1 MDKDN
6 RGKNQKKPNAE
17 PLLLTV
23 GEVARL
29 LRLSTSMVYTLLG
42 DRCPGGIPVMR
53 IGRSVRISL
62 DDLRWWVAHYP
73 KASKPAGNAR
83 KVDSQG

>member
-1 MDKDN
+1 MEKDN
-6 RGKNQKKPNAE
+6 RRKNQKKPGVE

-23 GEVARL
+23 GEVSRL
-29 LRLSTSMVYTLLG
+29 LRLSSSTVYTLLG

-53 IGRSVRISL
+53 FGRSVRISL

-73 KASKPAGNAR
+73 STRKQTGKAGKG
-83 KVDSQG
+83 DG